1 MKMKRILIFLI
12 AFIPVLLFAQDQDNI
27 KNDPLKMPVLTIST
41 DKFRMTDLSFNRI
54 VPGGDEEILEVEFML
69 HNLTDDPVKLNIF
82 VIATYES
89 HFFTT
94 SSFQRP
100 SLEDREE
107 IKVFTPFPEDLK
119 NFQYTYKDEKGT
131 EKTEFLKFPKNV
143 KAGVN
148 PVTGEPFELLER
160 FIFRSYHPFRDL
172 RKYKFFNEI
181 TILIFDEKE
190 ELIYR
195 DFFKVRGK
203 RR

>member
-12 AFIPVLLFAQDQDNI
+12 ALIPALLFAQDQANI
-27 KNDPLKMPVLTIST
+27 KNDPFKMPVLSIAT
-41 DKFRMTDLSFNRI
+41 DKFRMADLSFNRM
-54 VPGGDEEILEVEFML
+54 VPGGDEDILEVEFML
-69 HNLTDDPVKLNIF
+69 HNLTDDPMKLYVF

-107 IKVFTPFPEDLK
+107 IKVFTPFPDDVK
-119 NFQYTYKDEKGT
+119 NFQYTFKDEKGA
-131 EKTEFLKFPKNV
+131 EKTESLKFPKNV
-143 KAGVN
+143 KTGVN
-148 PVTGEPFELLER
+148 PGTGEPFQLYER
-160 FIFRSYHPFRDL
+160 LTFRSYHPFRDL
-172 RKYKFFNEI
+172 RKFNFFNEI

-195 DFFKVRGK
+195 DFFKVTQK

>member
-12 AFIPVLLFAQDQDNI
+12 ALIPVLLFAQDQDNI
-27 KNDPLKMPVLTIST
+27 KNDPFKMPVLSIST
-41 DKFRMTDLSFNRI
+41 DKFRMTNLSFNRM
-54 VPGGDEEILEVEFML
+54 VSGGDEEILEVEFML
-69 HNLTDDPVKLNIF
+69 HNQTDDPLKLYIF
-82 VIATYES
+82 IIATYES

-100 SLEDREE
+100 SLEDRDE
-107 IKVFTPFPEDLK
+107 IKVFTPFPEDVK
-119 NFQYTYKDEKGT
+119 NFQYTYKDEKGA

-143 KAGVN
+143 KTGIN
-148 PVTGEPFELLER
+148 PGTGEAYELSDRL
-160 FIFRSYHPFRDL
+160 IFRSYHPFRDL
-172 RKYKFFNEI
+172 RKYNFFNGI

>member
-1 MKMKRILIFLI
+1 MKMKRILILLFAL
-12 AFIPVLLFAQDQDNI
+12 IPVLLFAQDQDNI

-41 DKFRMTDLSFNRI
+41 DKFRMTDLSFNRM
-54 VPGGDEEILEVEFML
+54 VPGGNEEILEVEFML
-69 HNLTDDPVKLNIF
+69 HNLTDDPVKLYIF

-100 SLEDREE
+100 SLEDRDE

-131 EKTEFLKFPKNV
+131 EKTELLKFPKNV
-143 KAGVN
+143 KSGVN
-148 PVTGEPFELLER
+148 PATGEPFQLHER

-172 RKYKFFNEI
+172 KKFNFFNEI